1 MGGFYCYSHY
11 TDGETEPGNRVLPG
25 SQSPLVA
32 HGKFPAKPVFPEAVS
47 SPTKRFCPSGSG
59 ALKDCTRGNPVRSSP
74 QCGRPKEGT
83 GKPDHWAFA
92 HAQICWLDCLLACLP
107 MDDPPPPTSRHIQP
121 PAPSGA
127 VSSAP
132 FSLLCLLWAPETF
145 YRARLHRPLP
155 RPSAPPASLH
165 CDGVSCACQFLV
177 GTQHRVST
185 LLTWS

>member
-47 SPTKRFCPSGSG
+47 LPTKRFCPSGSG

-92 HAQICWLDCLLACLP
+92 HAQICSLDCLLACLP
-107 MDDPPPPTSRHIQP
+107 MDDPPPR
-121 PAPSGA
+121 PAPATSNPLLRLELSPLPPPL
-127 VSSAP
+127 SSA
-132 FSLLCLLWAPETF
+132 SSG
-145 YRARLHRPLP
+145 LP
-155 RPSAPPASLH
+155 RPFTWPAFTARCPAHLPLLPPCTVMVSPVPVSSWWAP
-165 CDGVSCACQFLV
+165 
-177 GTQHRVST
+177 ST
-185 LLTWS
+185 G